1 MPNLIDKIKNL
12 ITPTSPTSEE
22 TITELQTRTQNL
34 EHQADLAETEAK
46 LQGRLEKAKKR
57 IKAVRKSK
65 IRPLYILV
73 GLAFIVIIIVILVG
87 SC

>member
-1 MPNLIDKIKNL
+1 MPNIIDKLKNL
-12 ITPTSPTSEE
+12 ITPAPPTSEE
-22 TITELQTRTQNL
+22 TIKELQTRTQNL
-34 EHQADLAETEAK
+34 EHQAALAETEAK
-46 LQGRLEKAKKR
+46 LLEKADKAKKR
-57 IKAVRKSK
+57 IKAVRKSR

>member
-1 MPNLIDKIKNL
+1 MDNLIDKIKNL
-12 ITPTSPTSEE
+12 ITPTPSTSEE

-46 LQGRLEKAKKR
+46 LRGRLEKAKKR
-57 IKAVRKSK
+57 IKAVRKND
-65 IRPLYILV
+65 RRLLYILA
-73 GLAFIVIIIVILVG
+73 GLVFLVIIIWIFAG

>member
-1 MPNLIDKIKNL
+1 MADLIDKIKNL
-12 ITPTSPTSEE
+12 ITPASPTSEE

-57 IKAVRKSK
+57 IKAVRKSR

>member
-1 MPNLIDKIKNL
+1 MDNLIDKIKNL
-12 ITPTSPTSEE
+12 ITPTPSTSEE

-46 LQGRLEKAKKR
+46 LRGRLEKAKKR
-57 IKAVRKSK
+57 IKAVRKND
-65 IRPLYILV
+65 RRLLYILV
-73 GLAFIVIIIVILVG
+73 GLVFLVIIIWIFAG